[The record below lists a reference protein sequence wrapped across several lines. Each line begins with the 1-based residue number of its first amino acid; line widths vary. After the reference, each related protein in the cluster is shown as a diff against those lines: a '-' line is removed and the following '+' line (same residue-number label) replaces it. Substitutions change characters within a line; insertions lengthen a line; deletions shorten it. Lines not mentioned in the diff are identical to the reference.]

1 MFTKS
6 PQKINQNIPITKEII
21 FIVEDNE
28 VYAKSL
34 QTFIQTRFPNIK
46 GIKIFRIGEMCLME
60 LHRNPSIVIMDY
72 FLNSKYEEA
81 ENGLEIIK
89 RIKAEKPETN
99 IIVLSAQENFNV
111 ILEAIKEYDCNYVQ
125 KDKEAFSNIEQLIK
139 AIFNRKKTTAFE
151 SGN

>member
-1 MFTKS
+1 PHS
-6 PQKINQNIPITKEII
+6 NQNNTTQPHHKPNTPITQY
-21 FIVEDNE
+21 N
-28 VYAKSL
+28 
-34 QTFIQTRFPNIK
+34 
-46 GIKIFRIGEMCLME
+46 
-60 LHRNPSIVIMDY
+60 
-72 FLNSKYEEA
+72 LNTKYEEA